1 MISKPKWYFKPE
13 KLVSVCLTLQELP
26 YIRYYAKSNISRDF
40 ARYVETEIKQALQR
54 LSTWK
59 PSDKRERGTLLIVDR
74 SLDPVAPLMHE
85 YTFQAMVNDLLDV
98 DGEIVNIGTPL
109 APEPEKDKKYEDTK
123 TPAKKEDE
131 NSIVLSEDDTLW
143 IEYRHSHIGNVITD
157 VSKRFREFKSGNDTA
172 KYQQQQ
178 KDQIQLKEMI
188 KAMKDMP
195 KYNAMMKK
203 YTKHMSLA
211 TECMGKFT
219 SSKLK
224 DLGEFEQDMATG
236 SDSEGKKVAGKN
248 LKGTLVQM
256 CQNKDISNLDK
267 LRLLMIYLISQG
279 GIQESTRKELLKSIH
294 PKLHKAVLN
303 LSKLGIDLNQAF
315 QGGKSKHSSTRM
327 KEFEKRIETIPLQL
341 MRYIPVLH
349 SVVNDMITYDLSE
362 TDYPYTTAPP
372 DGEKRK
378 STTSGKPSART
389 KTKWRQGGKEKPADE
404 KEDTRARYII
414 YCVGGCTFSETRAIY
429 EIAHEHK
436 DASLVIGSSNT
447 LIASEFIRGL
457 AGKDITPQTF
467 KQLLATEGLGGKGG
481 DDDDES

>member
-1 MISKPKWYFKPE
+1 
-13 KLVSVCLTLQELP
+13 
-26 YIRYYAKSNISRDF
+26 
-40 ARYVETEIKQALQR
+40 
-54 LSTWK
+54 
-59 PSDKRERGTLLIVDR
+59 
-74 SLDPVAPLMHE
+74 
-85 YTFQAMVNDLLDV
+85 
-98 DGEIVNIGTPL
+98 
-109 APEPEKDKKYEDTK
+109 
-123 TPAKKEDE
+123 
-131 NSIVLSEDDTLW
+131 
-143 IEYRHSHIGNVITD
+143 
-157 VSKRFREFKSGNDTA
+157 
-172 KYQQQQ
+172 
-178 KDQIQLKEMI
+178 
-188 KAMKDMP
+188 MP
-195 KYNAMMKK
+195 TYNAMVKK

-211 TECMGKFT
+211 TECMSKFT

-224 DLGEFEQDMATG
+224 ELGEFEQDMATG
-236 SDSEGKKVAGKN
+236 LDNDGKKVAGKN

-294 PKLHKAVLN
+294 PKLHRAVLN

-341 MRYIPVLH
+341 MRYIPVLY

-362 TDYPYTTAPP
+362 TDYPYTGTGPP
-372 DGEKRK
+372 DDEKRK
-378 STTSGKPSART
+378 STTSKNTSART

-404 KEDTRARYII
+404 KEDNRARYII
-414 YCVGGCTFSETRAIY
+414 YVVGGCTFSETRSIY

-436 DASLVIGSSNT
+436 DASLVIGSTNT

-457 AGKDITPQTF
+457 AGKDITPQVF
-467 KQLLATEGLGGKGG
+467 KQLLATEGLGKGG